1 MKKKIFTVTTIVA
14 LSMGLTACASN
25 KQADDLSAIA
35 ETKTITAETELTEKP
50 PAENPEA
57 EAKAESVDLNYNG
70 SYEFPEEATVGFCLD
85 CDEDAEEFDTL
96 IATSDMDAS
105 EYKYMGCSF
114 HDMIINGHSFEDV
127 KIIGTIL
134 DREQMKE
141 WDEYTIGEYEDDA
154 VYIKLL
160 KITDKGQYYGYLY
173 DKTHPIK
180 RTDGNVEYPEIYTY
194 CPAEPVTFGDMITA
208 LHAFQFEVI
217 GGDEYDHLHISAV
230 K

>member
-1 MKKKIFTVTTIVA
+1 MKKKIFVVIVTII
-14 LSMGLTACASN
+14 LSMTACASK
-25 KQADDLSAIA
+25 KQEDNLSAIA
-35 ETKTITAETELTEKP
+35 GTTAIMTETEIAEKP
-50 PAENPEA
+50 LGENSEA
-57 EAKAESVDLNYNG
+57 EAVTESVDTNYDG
-70 SYEFPEEATVGFCLD
+70 GYEFPEEATVGFCLD

-96 IATSDMDAS
+96 IATSDMDAN

-127 KIIGTIL
+127 KIISTIL

-194 CPAEPVTFGDMITA
+194 CPAKPVTFGDMITA
-208 LHAFQFEVI
+208 LHAFYFEVI
-217 GGDEYDHLHISAV
+217 SGDESDHLHISPV
-230 K
+230 IK